1 MKKCSRYIDALEDS
15 SVKDP
20 GCWQDVVVHAG
31 KCPDCSSAMKLRSQ
45 MLELLA
51 EVPEPQYPVNLH
63 GMIMESIGSDGTDL
77 QPSSIRSFLGKVFDS
92 VLQPLEVIIPVAC
105 LIMFAFLVQIDKD
118 SHEESKQYRIVNTG
132 RPVEKS
138 PAGIAVKPEGSHLE
152 KVTVAEVK
160 DFLRQ
165 LEEFRRTHPES
176 QQPVTTYAPAVQ
188 LVNDKQ

>member
-20 GCWQDVVVHAG
+20 GSWQDVVVHAG

-51 EVPEPQYPVNLH
+51 ETPEPQYLGNLH
-63 GMIMESIGSDGTDL
+63 RAIMESVENDGNDAQT
-77 QPSSIRSFLGKVFDS
+77 SSLRSFFGKLFDS

-118 SHEESKQYRIVNTG
+118 SHEETNKYRMASTVK
-132 RPVEKS
+132 PVEKK
-138 PAGIAVKPEGSHLE
+138 PTAMAVKLEDSQLE

-160 DFLRQ
+160 DFLKE

-176 QQPVTTYAPAVQ
+176 QQPIKTFGPAVQ
-188 LVNDKQ
+188 LVND